1 MPLTCLGIVIAGLS
15 LIGVPGTA
23 GFISK
28 WYLILAAMEQGEFWL
43 AGAIVLSSLL
53 AAAYVGRFVEVAYF
67 RVPAAQIEST
77 REASLSLLVPS
88 WLLVIATIWFGFDTS
103 LTLGSALDAAQ
114 QLVKVGTR

>member
-1 MPLTCLGIVIAGLS
+1 MTCLGIVIAGLS

-28 WYLILAAMEQGEFWL
+28 WYLVLAAMEQGQFWL

-53 AAAYVGRFVEVAYF
+53 AVAYIWRFVEVAYF
-67 RVPAAQIEST
+67 RAPAAQLEST
-77 REASLSLLVPS
+77 REVSLSLLVPA
-88 WLLVIATIWFGFDTS
+88 WLLVIATVWFGFDTS

-114 QLVKVGTR
+114 QLVRAGK